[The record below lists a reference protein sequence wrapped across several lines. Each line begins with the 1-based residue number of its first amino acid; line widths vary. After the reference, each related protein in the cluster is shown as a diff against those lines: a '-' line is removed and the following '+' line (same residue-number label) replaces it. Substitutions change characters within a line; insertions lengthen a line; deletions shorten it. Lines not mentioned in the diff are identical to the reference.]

1 MNEFDKYSHILFDL
15 DNTIYD
21 ESDYLYPA
29 YKEIAIDSEVRFGID
44 QTTMYNFLKSNFETS
59 GRVNLFSKMI
69 VTFSLP
75 EYYLENCLFIL
86 RNIKLQKPLEI
97 FPHVHQLLVD
107 SIQCSKTI
115 CVITNGNPQ
124 QQKNKIKQIN
134 WQGLDSKIRFI
145 LANEFIPK
153 PNPGSFKETNIKQT
167 ELSQTVYIGDSNTDE
182 EFAAN
187 IGIAFIHINLVLHNG

>member
-44 QTTMYNFLKSNFETS
+44 QSTMYNFLKSNFETS
-59 GRVNLFSKMI
+59 GRVNLFNKMI
-69 VTFSLP
+69 GTYSLP

-97 FPHVHQLLVD
+97 HPHVHQLLVD
-107 SIQCSKTI
+107 SIHCSKTI

-153 PNPGSFKETNIKQT
+153 PNPSSFKETNIKQT

-187 IGIAFIHINLVLHNG
+187 IGIAFIHINHVLHNG

>member
-1 MNEFDKYSHILFDL
+1 
-15 DNTIYD
+15 
-21 ESDYLYPA
+21 
-29 YKEIAIDSEVRFGID
+29 
-44 QTTMYNFLKSNFETS
+44 
-59 GRVNLFSKMI
+59 
-69 VTFSLP
+69 
-75 EYYLENCLFIL
+75 
-86 RNIKLQKPLEI
+86 
-97 FPHVHQLLVD
+97 
-107 SIQCSKTI
+107 
-115 CVITNGNPQ
+115 VITNGNPQ